1 MNVKLTLTIDKD
13 LIKQAKRYAKSK
25 DRSLSNLIESFL
37 RQVSSEK
44 EKTEMKD
51 SDLHP
56 TIAALRGSIKMPED
70 LSLDYKKEIQE
81 ARYERY
87 LRKH

>member
-1 MNVKLTLTIDKD
+1 MNTKLTLSIDKD
-13 LIKQAKRYAKSK
+13 VVADAKAYAKRKN
-25 DRSLSNLIESFL
+25 RSLSNLIESFL
-37 RQVSSEK
+37 RDVSSDSTKIEN
-44 EKTEMKD
+44 KD

-56 TIAALRGSIKMPED
+56 TIAALKGSIKMPED

-87 LRKH
+87 LRKS